1 VAKAK
6 LAEYKRKRDPKKT
19 PEPAVEPPVR
29 DSGREEGVRGNREV
43 PPGQRKKTGQRK
55 APIFVVQRHDARRL
69 HYDFRLERN
78 GALASWAVPKGVPLE
93 PGQQHLAV
101 HVEDH
106 PLEYATF
113 EGEIPKGQYGAG
125 SVEIWDNGTYE
136 LLEEKKDGG
145 LTVRLH
151 GKRLDGTYA
160 LVPAKLSGDPKN
172 WLILRKKDES
182 APAPRKPRTYAAMSA
197 TLSDKIPR
205 GDDWLYEIKWDGYRI
220 VATVAGGEPDLRT
233 RRDQDYTQRFENV
246 ARELVKALKTPD
258 CVVDGEVCALDED
271 GRPSF
276 SAMQQGKPGTPIV
289 YYVFD
294 VLEVEGEPMIELPL
308 EERRKRL
315 EKLLDKRNRIV
326 KFSES
331 FDDGEA
337 LLRAAEKQKL
347 EGIMAKRLGS
357 RYFPGRRSREWLK
370 IKGHGRQE
378 FVIAGYTRG
387 QGRRAGTLGS
397 LVLATYQGGD
407 LVYVGNV
414 GTGFNDREIDR
425 LLKKLKPLVRD
436 TPAFREVPKM
446 PRIRKGDVIWAEP
459 KLVAEVEFVEWTHDG
474 RLRAPAYKGLREDK
488 EATEVRREQP
498 MPTEIRKGKRA
509 LKLSNLE
516 KPFWPEEGITKGDL
530 ISYYQRIAPVLV
542 PHLKERPFTMK
553 RYPDGWQGKFFFQ
566 KDAPKGIP
574 EWVPTESIV
583 VTTRD
588 TPRQRRRI
596 NAPLVNDELALLW
609 MVNMGCIDLNTWYSR
624 LDKPE
629 RPDWV
634 LFDLDPSPD
643 VGFAETIEVAL
654 LVKQALDALELESV
668 VKTSG
673 SEGIHVLVPIARRHT
688 YADTREFS
696 AIIANALA
704 RTHRGLVTTEWTR
717 AKRRGVL
724 IDSNQNGEGKTIAS
738 VYSVRPKAG
747 APVSTPLR
755 WNEVT
760 EGLDPAA
767 FTMEAVLDR
776 VKKHGDLFAGVLQGK
791 QSLAR
796 ALKALR

>member
-19 PEPAVEPPVR
+19 PEPAAEAR
-29 DSGREEGVRGNREV
+29 
-43 PPGQRKKTGQRK
+43 RKETHRRK
-55 APIFVVQRHDARRL
+55 EPIFVVQRHDARRL
-69 HYDFRLERN
+69 HYDFRLERD

-151 GKRLDGTYA
+151 GKRLEGTYA

-182 APAPRKPRTYAAMSA
+182 APAPRTPRKYAAMSA
-197 TLSDKIPR
+197 TLSDKVPR

-220 VATVAGGEPDLRT
+220 VATVSGGEPELRT

-294 VLEVEGEPMIELPL
+294 VLEVEGEPVIDLPL

-331 FDDGEA
+331 FDDGDA
-337 LLRAAEKQKL
+337 LLAAAEKQKL
-347 EGIMAKRLGS
+347 EGIMAKRRGS
-357 RYFPGRRSREWLK
+357 RYLPGRRSREWLK
-370 IKGHGRQE
+370 VKGHGRQE
-378 FVIAGYTRG
+378 FVISGYTRG

-425 LLKKLKPLVRD
+425 LLKKMRPLERD
-436 TPAFREVPKM
+436 TPPFREVPKM
-446 PRIRKGDVIWAEP
+446 PRIRKGDVTWVEP

-498 MPTEIRKGKRA
+498 MPSEIRKGKRV

-530 ISYYQRIAPVLV
+530 ISYYQRVAPVLV
-542 PHLKERPFTMK
+542 PHLRDRPFTMK

-574 EWVPTESIV
+574 DWLPTESIV

-596 NAPLVNDELALLW
+596 DAPVVNDELALLW

-643 VGFAETIEVAL
+643 VGFTETVEVAL
-654 LVKQALDALELESV
+654 LVKQALDALELESF

-688 YADTREFS
+688 YGDTREFS

-704 RTHRGLVTTEWTR
+704 RTHRGLVTTEWSK

-755 WNEVT
+755 WNEVK

-776 VKKHGDLFAGVLQGK
+776 VNKHGDLFEGVLHGK

>member
-1 VAKAK
+1 VAK
-6 LAEYKRKRDPKKT
+6 LAEYRKKRDPEKT
-19 PEPAVEPPVR
+19 PEPF
-29 DSGREEGVRGNREV
+29 GGKKRGQE
-43 PPGQRKKTGQRK
+43 
-55 APIFVVQRHDARRL
+55 PIFVVQRHDARRL

-106 PLEYATF
+106 PLEYASF
-113 EGEIPKGQYGAG
+113 EGEIPKGEYGAG
-125 SVEIWDNGTYE
+125 TVEIWDRGTYE
-136 LLEEKKDGG
+136 LVEEKRDGG

-172 WLILRKKDES
+172 WLIIRKKDES
-182 APAPRKPRTYAAMSA
+182 AAARTSRRYQPMLA
-197 TLSDKIPR
+197 TLAEEVPK
-205 GDDWLYEIKWDGYRI
+205 GDGWTFEIKWDGYRI
-220 VATVAGGEPDLRT
+220 IATVAGGEPELRT
-233 RRDQDYTQRFENV
+233 RKDQDYTQRFENV
-246 ARELVKALKTPD
+246 AKELAKALKTPD
-258 CVVDGEVCALDED
+258 CVVDGEVCALDEE

-276 SAMQQGKPGTPIV
+276 SAMQQGKRGTPIV

-294 VLEVEGEPMIELPL
+294 LLEVEGEPIVDLPL

-315 EKLLDKRNRIV
+315 EKLLDKRNRTV
-326 KFSES
+326 RFSES
-331 FDDGEA
+331 FDDGNA
-337 LLRAAEKQKL
+337 LLSAAEQQGL

-357 RYFPGRRSREWLK
+357 RYLPGKRTRDWLK

-378 FVIAGYTRG
+378 FVIAGYTKG
-387 QGRRAGTLGS
+387 QGRRATTLGS
-397 LVLATYQGGD
+397 LVLATYKGGE

-414 GTGFNDREIDR
+414 GTGFNEKEIER
-425 LLKKLKPLVRD
+425 LLRKLKPLERD
-436 TPAFREVPKM
+436 TPPFKSVPKM
-446 PRIRKGDVIWAEP
+446 PRVRRGDVVWVEP

-488 EATEVRREQP
+488 DATEVRREEPP
-498 MPTEIRKGKRA
+498 MATEIRKGKRV
-509 LKLSNLE
+509 LKLSNVDKL
-516 KPFWPEEGITKGDL
+516 FWPEEGITKGDL
-530 ISYYQRIAPVLV
+530 LSYYQRVASVLV
-542 PHLKERPFTMK
+542 PHLKDRPFTMK
-553 RYPDGWQGKFFFQ
+553 RYPDGWQGNFFFQ
-566 KDAPKGIP
+566 KDAPKGMPDWIP
-574 EWVPTESIV
+574 TASIV
-583 VTTRD
+583 VSTRD
-588 TPRQRRRI
+588 KPRQRRRI
-596 NAPLVNDELALLW
+596 EAPLVNDDLALLW
-609 MVNMGCIDLNTWYSR
+609 MVNMACIDLNTWYSR
-624 LDKPE
+624 IDKPE

-643 VGFAETIEVAL
+643 VGFPETIQVAL
-654 LVKQALDALELESV
+654 LMKQALDMLELESF

-673 SEGIHVLVPIARRHT
+673 SEGIHILVPIARRHT

-696 AIIANALA
+696 AIIAGALA
-704 RTHRGLVTTEWTR
+704 RTHRGLVTTEWSK

-755 WNEVT
+755 WDEVNE
-760 EGLDPAA
+760 ELDPVA
-767 FTMEAVLDR
+767 FTMEAVLER
-776 VKKHGDLFAGVLQGK
+776 VEKQGDLFKGVLENK
-791 QSLAR
+791 QSLST

>member
-6 LAEYKRKRDPKKT
+6 LAEYKKKRDPKKT
-19 PEPAVEPPVR
+19 PEPF
-29 DSGREEGVRGNREV
+29 GGKKRG
-43 PPGQRKKTGQRK
+43 KK
-55 APIFVVQRHDARRL
+55 PIFVVQRHDARRL

-125 SVEIWDNGTYE
+125 TVEVWDKGTYE
-136 LLEEKKDGG
+136 LVEEKKDGG

-172 WLILRKKDES
+172 WLIVRKKDDS
-182 APAPRKPRTYAAMSA
+182 APAPRKPRKYAAMAA
-197 TLSDKIPR
+197 TLSDKVPT

-220 VATVAGGEPDLRT
+220 LATVSGGEPELRT

-246 ARELVKALKTPD
+246 GKELVKALKTPD

-294 VLEVEGEPMIELPL
+294 LLEVEGEPVIDLPL

-326 KFSES
+326 RFSEA

-337 LLRAAEKQKL
+337 LLAAAEKQGL
-347 EGIMAKRLGS
+347 EGIMAKRLGT
-357 RYFPGRRSREWLK
+357 RYIPGTRSREWLK

-387 QGRRAGTLGS
+387 QGRRSGTLGS

-414 GTGFNDREIDR
+414 GTGFGDKEIER
-425 LLKKLKPLVRD
+425 LLGKLKRLERD
-436 TPAFREVPKM
+436 TPPFREVPKM
-446 PRIRKGDVIWAEP
+446 PRIRKGDVTWVEP

-498 MPTEIRKGKRA
+498 LPTEIRKGRRV

-530 ISYYQRIAPVLV
+530 ISYYQRVAPALV
-542 PHLKERPFTMK
+542 PHLKGRPFTMK

-574 EWVPTESIV
+574 EWLPTESIV
-583 VTTRD
+583 VSTRE

-596 NAPLVNDELALLW
+596 DAPLVNDELALLW
-609 MVNMGCIDLNTWYSR
+609 MVNMGCIDMNTWYSR
-624 LDKPE
+624 IDKPE

-654 LVKQALDALELESV
+654 LVKEALDALELESC

-673 SEGIHVLVPIARRHT
+673 SEGIHILVPIARRHT

-696 AIIANALA
+696 AIIGNALA
-704 RTHRGLVTTEWTR
+704 RTHRGLVTTEWSK

-755 WNEVT
+755 WNEVN
-760 EGLDPAA
+760 EKLDPAA
-767 FTMEAVLDR
+767 FTMEAVLAR
-776 VKKHGDLFAGVLQGK
+776 VEKHGDLFAGVLSGK
-791 QSLAR
+791 QSLAT

>member
-1 VAKAK
+1 MAK
-6 LAEYKRKRDPKKT
+6 LAEYKKKRDPKKT
-19 PEPAVEPPVR
+19 PEPFG
-29 DSGREEGVRGNREV
+29 GRMRGK
-43 PPGQRKKTGQRK
+43 Q
-55 APIFVVQRHDARRL
+55 PIFVVQRHDARRL

-113 EGEIPKGQYGAG
+113 HGEIPKGQYGAG
-125 SVEIWDNGTYE
+125 TVEIWDTGTYE
-136 LLEEKKDGG
+136 LVEEKPDGG

-160 LVPAKLSGDPKN
+160 LVPAHLSGDEKN
-172 WLILRKKDES
+172 WLIVRKKDDA
-182 APAPRKPRTYAAMSA
+182 APAARKPRKYQAMFA
-197 TLSDKIPR
+197 TLTDTVPK
-205 GDDWLYEIKWDGYRI
+205 GDDWLFEIKWDGYRI
-220 VATVAGGEPDLRT
+220 VATVAGGEPELRS
-233 RRDQDYTQRFENV
+233 RKDQDYTKRFENV
-246 ARELVKALKTPD
+246 SKELVKALKTPD

-276 SAMQQGKPGTPIV
+276 SAMQQGKSATPIV
-289 YYVFD
+289 YYLFD
-294 VLEVEGEPMIELPL
+294 LLEVEGEPIVDLPT

-315 EKLLDKRNRIV
+315 EQLLDKRNRTV
-326 KFSES
+326 RFSES

-337 LLRAAEKQKL
+337 LLTAANEQGL

-357 RYFPGRRSREWLK
+357 RYLPGRRSRDWLK

-378 FVIAGYTRG
+378 FVVAGYTRG
-387 QGRRAGTLGS
+387 KGRREGTLGS
-397 LVLATYQGGD
+397 LVLGMYEGGG

-425 LLKKLKPLVRD
+425 LLKKLKPIERE
-436 TPAFREVPKM
+436 TPAFKDVPKM
-446 PRIRKGDVIWAEP
+446 PRVRKGDVTWVEP

-474 RLRAPAYKGLREDK
+474 HLRAPAYKGLREDK
-488 EATEVRREQP
+488 DAAEVHREEPEP
-498 MPTEIRKGKRA
+498 MPAELRKGKRV
-509 LKLSNLE
+509 LKLSNLD

-530 ISYYQRIAPVLV
+530 LSYYRRVAPAVV
-542 PHLKERPFTMK
+542 PHLKGRPFTMK

-566 KDAPKGIP
+566 KDAPKGMPDWIP
-574 EWVPTESIV
+574 TASIV
-583 VTTRD
+583 VSTREK
-588 TPRQRRRI
+588 PRQRRRI
-596 NAPLVNDELALLW
+596 EAPLVGDELALLW
-609 MVNMGCIDLNTWYSR
+609 MVNMACIDLNAWYSR
-624 LDKPE
+624 IDKPD

-643 VGFAETIEVAL
+643 VGFPETVQVAL
-654 LVKQALDALELESV
+654 LVKEVLDTLGLESFA
-668 VKTSG
+668 KTSG
-673 SEGIHVLVPIARRHT
+673 ADGIHVLVPIARRYT

-696 AIIANALA
+696 AIIAGALA
-704 RTHRGLVTTEWTR
+704 RTHRGLVTTEWTK

-755 WNEVT
+755 WDEVNED
-760 EGLDPAA
+760 LDPAA
-767 FTMEAVLDR
+767 FTMEVVLTR
-776 VKKHGDLFAGVLQGK
+776 IEEHGDLFEGVLTTR
-791 QSLAR
+791 QSLSA
-796 ALKALR
+796 ALKAVR

>member
-1 VAKAK
+1 VAK

-19 PEPAVEPPVR
+19 PEPFGG
-29 DSGREEGVRGNREV
+29 SKRGKE
-43 PPGQRKKTGQRK
+43 
-55 APIFVVQRHDARRL
+55 PIFVVQRHDARRL

-78 GALASWAVPKGVPLE
+78 GALASWAVPKGPPLE

-106 PLEYATF
+106 PLEYASF

-125 SVEIWDNGTYE
+125 TVEIWDSGTYE
-136 LLEEKKDGG
+136 LLEEKPDGG
-145 LTVRLH
+145 LTIRLR
-151 GKRLDGTYA
+151 GKRLNGTYA
-160 LVPAKLSGDPKN
+160 LVPAHLSGDEKN
-172 WLILRKKDES
+172 WLIVRKKDDD
-182 APAPRKPRTYAAMSA
+182 AGAARTPRKYRPMLA
-197 TLSDKIPR
+197 TLASEVPK
-205 GDDWLYEIKWDGYRI
+205 GDWLYEIKWDGYRI
-220 VATVAGGEPDLRT
+220 IATVSGGEPELRT
-233 RRDQDYTQRFENV
+233 RKDQDYTQRFENV
-246 ARELVKALKTPD
+246 AKELVKALKTPD
-258 CVVDGEVCALDED
+258 CVVDGEVCALDEE

-276 SAMQQGKPGTPIV
+276 SAMQQGKRGTPIV

-294 VLEVEGEPMIELPL
+294 LLEVEGEPIIDLPL
-308 EERRKRL
+308 EERRDRL
-315 EKLLDKRNRIV
+315 ERLLDNRNKTVR
-326 KFSES
+326 FSEG

-337 LLRAAEKQKL
+337 LLAAAEKQKL

-357 RYFPGRRSREWLK
+357 RYLPGKRSREWLK

-397 LVLATYQGGD
+397 LVLGMYEGGE

-414 GTGFNDREIDR
+414 GTGFNDKEIER
-425 LLKKLKPLVRD
+425 LLRTLKPLERE
-436 TPAFREVPKM
+436 TPPFKAIPKM
-446 PRIRKGDVIWAEP
+446 PRVRKSDVVWVEP

-474 RLRAPAYKGLREDK
+474 RLRAPSYKGLREDK
-488 EATEVRREQP
+488 DATEVIREEP
-498 MPTEIRKGKRA
+498 MATEIRKGKRV
-509 LKLSNLE
+509 LKFSNLD
-516 KPFWPEEGITKGDL
+516 KLFWPEEGITKGDL
-530 ISYYQRIAPVLV
+530 LSYYRRVAPVLV
-542 PHLKERPFTMK
+542 PHLKDRPFTMK
-553 RYPDGWQGKFFFQ
+553 RYPDGWHGKFFFQ
-566 KDAPKGIP
+566 KDAPKGMPDWIP
-574 EWVPTESIV
+574 TASIV
-583 VTTRD
+583 VSTRD
-588 TPRQRRRI
+588 KPRQKRRI
-596 NAPLVNDELALLW
+596 EAPLVNEELALLW

-624 LDKPE
+624 IDKPD

-643 VGFAETIEVAL
+643 VGFPETVQVAL
-654 LVKQALDALELESV
+654 LVKQALDALELESF

-673 SEGIHVLVPIARRHT
+673 ADGIHVLVPIARRYT

-696 AIIANALA
+696 AIIAGALA
-704 RTHRGLVTTEWTR
+704 RTHRGLVTTEWSK

-755 WNEVT
+755 WDEVNEK
-760 EGLDPAA
+760 LDPFG
-767 FTMEAVLDR
+767 FTMETVLGR
-776 VKKHGDLFAGVLQGK
+776 VEKHGDLFEGVLTTK
-791 QSLAR
+791 QSLSA